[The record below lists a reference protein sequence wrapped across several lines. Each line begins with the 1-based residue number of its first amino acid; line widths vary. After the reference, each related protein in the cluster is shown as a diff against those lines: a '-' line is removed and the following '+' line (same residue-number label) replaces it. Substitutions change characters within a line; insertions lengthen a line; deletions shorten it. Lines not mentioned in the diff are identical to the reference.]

1 MRCRY
6 SDFSDSSAALLA
18 ASNMHH
24 HVNRALHLMLHSFE
38 RKTRCREQC
47 HGVNAVK
54 RVDGAIGMACRKRA
68 VMAGIECLQHIE
80 RFGPTNLADNETVG
94 AHA

>member
-1 MRCRY
+1 
-6 SDFSDSSAALLA
+6 
-18 ASNMHH
+18 
-24 HVNRALHLMLHSFE
+24 MLHGFE

-54 RVDGAIGMACRKRA
+54 RIDCAVGMARRKRA

-80 RFGPTNLADNETVG
+80 RFGPTNLSDNETIGIQEFNRLIYSSPDFYPVLLPLRDG
-94 AHA
+94 VTVAMKI